1 MPKSL
6 DRVQPDMEFLA
17 PRIQEWLLAGLRS
30 LLPFWLRWQSRI
42 TKIETVNLESLV
54 KITDEF
60 RKGKVRYILAFRHP
74 TIDDQF
80 AMFHLVA
87 SALPKAIKKSSNS
100 QIDNRIDSFSSYY
113 VYDRGIPLWAGEIVT
128 YLYPRSG
135 GIPIYRGKLDR
146 QGLQTIRKYLVTG
159 EYPIAISPEGGTN
172 GHSEMVS
179 AIEPGVV
186 QIGFWGC
193 EDLAA
198 AGREEKVV
206 IVPVGIQ
213 YQYLGDPKDKIDKL
227 WERIDRLLMDLERE
241 CGLTKPPV
249 QPSDRYSRLYA
260 LGEHLLEFVENHY
273 QQFYPTY
280 TPAITKKIQEIPEG
294 LKEGFSAEG
303 EVLQV
308 DFGDRLQKLLDRI
321 LQVAEFNFGIKPKGT
336 LTDRSRRL
344 EQAGWD
350 RIFRADVESLS
361 ELERGFAD
369 RVAKEADM
377 SHWHLRIAE
386 SLTCITGDYVKSHP
400 SPTRFAEVL
409 LLIWRSLSRVKNQPF
424 GKLPYLG
431 DRSLLLAIGDPIVI
445 SDYFPKY
452 KSSRTSAKECVA
464 TLTAELQ
471 TTLEQL
477 IIPSAIV

>member
-30 LLPFWLRWQSRI
+30 LLPFWLRWKCKI

-74 TIDDQF
+74 TLDDQF

-87 SALPKAIKKSSNS
+87 SALPQAIRNSSSDPSNE
-100 QIDNRIDSFSSYY
+100 IDSFSSYY

-135 GIPIYRGKLDR
+135 GIPIHRGKLDR
-146 QGLQTIRKYLVTG
+146 QGLQTIRKYLITG

-172 GHSEMVS
+172 GHCEMVA

-198 AGREEKVV
+198 AGREERVV

-213 YQYLGDPKDKIDKL
+213 YQYLGSNIWKN
-227 WERIDRLLMDLERE
+227 IDRLLMDLECE

-249 QPSDRYSRLYA
+249 TPADRYARLYA
-260 LGEHLLEFVENHY
+260 LGEHLLEFVETHY

-280 TPAITKKIQEIPEG
+280 TSIPSEIDKDGRVPKG
-294 LKEGFSAEG
+294 LEEDDSDTEATIK
-303 EVLQV
+303 V

-321 LQVAEFNFGIKPKGT
+321 LRVAEFNFGIKPKGT
-336 LTDRSRRL
+336 LTDRARRV

-350 RIFRADVESLS
+350 RMFRADVETLS
-361 ELERGFAD
+361 GLERGFAD
-369 RVAKEADM
+369 RVAKEANM

-409 LLIWRSLSRVKNQPF
+409 LLIWRSLGRVKNQPF
-424 GKLPYLG
+424 GKVPNLG
-431 DRSLLLAIGDPIVI
+431 DRSLLLSIGDPIVI

-452 KSSRTSAKECVA
+452 QSNRASAKECVA

-471 TTLEQL
+471 TALEKL
-477 IIPSAIV
+477 IVPSAI